1 MHVCSLPTTANL
13 LTTLHINAW
22 HGWEKMSVG
31 MILLSDLLIAS
42 MLSAQRKPTLK
53 KKQKKKTS
61 MALFLMYKTNILLY
75 NVIIKLTV
83 RTLYILM
90 AIYGPACG
98 KRFLFVVKK
107 ATPFCFTQPFI
118 TQTITAGLA
127 ITS

>member
-53 KKQKKKTS
+53 NKNKIKTS
-61 MALFLMYKTNILLY
+61 MALFLIYKTNILLY

-83 RTLYILM
+83 RTLYILL
-90 AIYGPACG
+90 AIHGPACG

-107 ATPFCFTQPFI
+107 ATPFCFTQPSI

>member
-1 MHVCSLPTTANL
+1 
-13 LTTLHINAW
+13 
-22 HGWEKMSVG
+22 

-53 KKQKKKTS
+53 KNKTS
-61 MALFLMYKTNILLY
+61 MALFLMYKTNILIY

-90 AIYGPACG
+90 AIHGPACG

>member
-1 MHVCSLPTTANL
+1 
-13 LTTLHINAW
+13 
-22 HGWEKMSVG
+22 MSVG
-31 MILLSDLLIAS
+31 IILLSDLLIAS

-53 KKQKKKTS
+53 KKQKTS

-90 AIYGPACG
+90 AIHGPACG

>member
-1 MHVCSLPTTANL
+1 
-13 LTTLHINAW
+13 
-22 HGWEKMSVG
+22 MSVG

-90 AIYGPACG
+90 AIHGPACG

>member
-1 MHVCSLPTTANL
+1 
-13 LTTLHINAW
+13 
-22 HGWEKMSVG
+22 MSVG

-53 KKQKKKTS
+53 KKKTS

-90 AIYGPACG
+90 AIHGPACG

>member
-1 MHVCSLPTTANL
+1 
-13 LTTLHINAW
+13 
-22 HGWEKMSVG
+22 
-31 MILLSDLLIAS
+31 MILVSDLLIAS

-53 KKQKKKTS
+53 KKKTS

-90 AIYGPACG
+90 AIHGPACG

>member
-1 MHVCSLPTTANL
+1 
-13 LTTLHINAW
+13 
-22 HGWEKMSVG
+22 MSVG

-53 KKQKKKTS
+53 KITS

-83 RTLYILM
+83 RTLYQLM
-90 AIYGPACG
+90 AIHGPACG

>member
-1 MHVCSLPTTANL
+1 
-13 LTTLHINAW
+13 
-22 HGWEKMSVG
+22 

-53 KKQKKKTS
+53 KTKKQKTTS

-90 AIYGPACG
+90 AIHGPACG

>member
-1 MHVCSLPTTANL
+1 
-13 LTTLHINAW
+13 
-22 HGWEKMSVG
+22 
-31 MILLSDLLIAS
+31 MILLSDLLIAL

-53 KKQKKKTS
+53 KTKKQKKTS

-90 AIYGPACG
+90 AIHGPACG
-98 KRFLFVVKK
+98 KQFLFVVKK